1 MTLFKKFIYI
11 FFANIININLFF
23 LKNIKRD
30 NFVYFRIIS
39 FGDTFTYYINNY
51 SKIKNKKIKILVFS
65 QLEKKIADFFFTKN
79 KIKKLLFLVP
89 NFIPMYTIN
98 DLLNKK
104 KYFIP
109 SSIYD
114 LNQAKLKVQ
123 SKHKNLLIN
132 LLKSKLNLVS
142 ENLKKIQNEKY
153 CVIFI
158 KHNNNNKNDIAGS
171 NSRQTSDLNKIFKV
185 INFLTNYKFKIVIL
199 GDKNDKSLDILKIYY
214 KNDKDIIFFKDLSDS
229 YSVIDQLFVH
239 QHSTLTIGN
248 CSGALIIP
256 IYLKKKIIFFDYFKQ
271 NYYSL
276 VHSKNIK
283 NFYKKIIFNNKVE
296 VLTEKILKNI
306 SNKKIPLKGT
316 FKIKENSYNEIKKH
330 IQKYVSKFY

>member
-1 MTLFKKFIYI
+1 MILFKKFIY
-11 FFANIININLFF
+11 FFFTNIININLFF
-23 LKNIKRD
+23 LKNYKKD
-30 NFVYFRIIS
+30 NFVYFKIIS

-51 SKIKNKKIKILVFS
+51 SKIKNQRVKILVFS
-65 QLEKKIADFFFTKN
+65 QLDRKIADFFFTKN

-89 NFIPMYTIN
+89 NFIPIYTIN
-98 DLLNKK
+98 NLLNKK
-104 KYFIP
+104 KNFIP
-109 SSIYD
+109 SSDYD

-132 LLKSKLNLVS
+132 LLKSKINLVS
-142 ENLKKIQNEKY
+142 ESLKKIQNEKY

-158 KHNNNNKNDIAGS
+158 KHNNNNKNDISGS
-171 NSRQTSDLNKIFKV
+171 NSRQTSDFNKIFKV

-199 GDKNDKSLDILKIYY
+199 GNKNDKSLNILKKYY
-214 KNDKDIIFFKDLSDS
+214 KSDKNIIFFKDLSNS

-248 CSGALIIP
+248 CSGAFIIP
-256 IYLKKKIIFFDYFKQ
+256 IYLKKKIILFDYFKQ

-283 NFYKKIIFNNKVE
+283 NFYKKIIFNNKE
-296 VLTEKILKNI
+296 KVLTEKILKDI
-306 SNKKIPLKGT
+306 SNKKIPSKIT
-316 FKIKENSYNEIKKH
+316 YKIKENSFNEIKKY
-330 IQKYVSKFY
+330 IQKYIC